1 MASMKKDADREK
13 NNILSINLL
22 IIDFDLIIIR
32 RSRPRR
38 NLVSRSI
45 FIHNLAQLECKR

>member
-13 NNILSINLL
+13 KNILSINRL

-32 RSRPRR
+32 RSRR